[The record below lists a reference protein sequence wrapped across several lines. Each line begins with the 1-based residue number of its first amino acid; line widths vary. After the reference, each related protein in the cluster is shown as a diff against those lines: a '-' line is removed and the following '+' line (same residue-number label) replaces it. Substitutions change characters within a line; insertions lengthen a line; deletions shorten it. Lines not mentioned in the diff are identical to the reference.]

1 VQIAFLLESSFISLL
16 GILLGIVLG
25 LIVSFNVVLDYK
37 NTPGWESMTFAVP
50 WLTLGL
56 VFLIVYAGSIVA
68 TLLPARQASRVY
80 PAQALR
86 YE

>member
-1 VQIAFLLESSFISLL
+1 VI
-16 GILLGIVLG
+16 GILLGIALG
-25 LIVSFNVVLDYK
+25 LIVAFNVVLDYR
-37 NTPGWESMTFAVP
+37 NTPGWETMTFAVP
-50 WLTLGL
+50 WLTLGI
-56 VFLIVYAGSIVA
+56 VFAAVYTGSVIA